1 MRSASG
7 LRVVIGGSGAV
18 RRGLLREVAVA
29 SASTKVVLHE
39 EAVGLHQARGEGTDG
54 LSDILLAH
62 LFVALAL
69 DHKAAPALE
78 DGVAVTWLELKEVDK
93 GGEDVEE
100 EAAEQYAVQAGCGE
114 VLVDHQEVVPEVEED
129 LPWTLC
135 REAGTT
141 DVVDDRGGGEGDA
154 MPAGIESPA

>member
-29 SASTKVVLHE
+29 SASTKVVLHQ

-69 DHKAAPALE
+69 DHEAAPALE
-78 DGVAVTWLELKEVDK
+78 DGVAVTGLELKEVDK

-100 EAAEQYAVQAGCGE
+100 EAAEQHAV
-114 VLVDHQEVVPEVEED
+114 
-129 LPWTLC
+129 
-135 REAGTT
+135 
-141 DVVDDRGGGEGDA
+141 
-154 MPAGIESPA
+154 